1 MSPGQVRVQLS
12 ALAVTN
18 NVVVTVLSGACNS
31 LVELVTVA
39 VLVISVSS
47 AVPEF
52 IL

>member
-18 NVVVTVLSGACNS
+18 VVAVTVLSGMCNS

-47 AVPEF
+47 AAPEF
-52 IL
+52 ML